1 MEKLVNI
8 GRIRKPHGI
17 DGVVKALVEDGFL
30 ESFVES
36 EVVFIELR
44 GGRVPFFIEGLDLGS
59 DLLVKFEEVDSR
71 EEALELS
78 GKALFLREGDIL
90 ENVRQEDQVGG
101 FRRFE
106 GFTIIDKH
114 TGRVG
119 VIEEVVELPQ
129 QWMAV
134 VNYQGRE
141 LLIPLNMVLITRV
154 REAEKLLEMDLP
166 EGILE
171 L

>member
-1 MEKLVNI
+1 M
-8 GRIRKPHGI
+8 
-17 DGVVKALVEDGFL
+17 
-30 ESFVES
+30 
-36 EVVFIELR
+36 R
-44 GGRVPFFIEGLDLGS
+44 GGQVPFFIEGLDLGS

-71 EEALELS
+71 EAAAKLA
-78 GKALFLREGDIL
+78 GKALFLREDDIL
-90 ENVRQEDQVGG
+90 ESAQAVTQVAR

-106 GFTIIDKH
+106 GFTIIDKDA
-114 TGRVG
+114 GRVG

-134 VNYQGRE
+134 VPYQGRE
-141 LLIPLNMVLITRV
+141 LLIPLNDVLIIRV
-154 REAEKLLEMDLP
+154 REREKLLEMDLP